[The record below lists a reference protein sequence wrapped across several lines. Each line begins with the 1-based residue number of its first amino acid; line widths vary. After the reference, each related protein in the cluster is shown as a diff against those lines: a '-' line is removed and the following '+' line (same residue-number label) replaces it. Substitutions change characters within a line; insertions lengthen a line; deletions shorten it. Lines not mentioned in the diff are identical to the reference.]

1 MSKKE
6 DLDILYN
13 NPVPKIVRN
22 WEQIYA
28 PCRILDLLTIYDI
41 SYLNSIAKS
50 VKLSSEP
57 SKKKKMITELM
68 EARGFKRLD
77 CGTNRIV
84 YKYME
89 NQSFLIKVA
98 FDRVALQ
105 DNLNEM
111 RNQEY
116 LKPFCAKCFEVSP
129 CGTVGLFERVQP
141 VLNREQFASIAP
153 RVFDIIVNCFIG
165 KYVLADFGSR
175 YYKNWGVRKGAHPVI
190 LDYPYLYELDP
201 AKLSCD
207 RYDPTSPTGHCGG
220 EIDYDDGF
228 NYLVCSKC
236 GKTYLASELAKKT
249 ETNKTGLM
257 VEREEIDMKIQ
268 LTMRDGSVRN
278 INSNSETSTYKKK
291 ETRGEYRT
299 RKNLEQL
306 KVHIQIGDHS
316 EIKAKEAEEA
326 KKLEEQKKH
335 EEEMNRVKEPELFKP
350 MAETEKPIKVVIE
363 GRNGKTYETK
373 EKNGYPYNYYA
384 NSNPTANLYGT
395 GASEYV
401 EEEPDKPE
409 EYPLADEVKEKL
421 KQFDTSNVSETVEAE
436 DIVEA
441 SPNDEDTKNEKA
453 IDVSALQNTMMS
465 NSIKENAH
473 ENRSYS
479 SYSSEESPNDEN
491 DTLIDEY

>member
-1 MSKKE
+1 MSSKKE
-6 DLDILYN
+6 DLEILYN
-13 NPVPKIVRN
+13 NPVPKIVRD

-28 PCRILDLLTIYDI
+28 PCRILDLLSIYDI
-41 SYLNSIAKS
+41 AYLNNIAKS

-68 EARGFKRLD
+68 QSRGFRRLD

-141 VLNREQFASIAP
+141 VLNKEQFISIAP

-201 AKLSCD
+201 AKLTCD

-249 ETNKTGLM
+249 EANKTGLM

-268 LTMRDGSVRN
+268 ITMRDGSVRN
-278 INSNSETSTYKKK
+278 INNNSETSTYKKK

-335 EEEMNRVKEPELFKP
+335 EEERVVKEPELFKP
-350 MAETEKPIKVVIE
+350 MAETEKPIKVTIE
-363 GRNGKTYETK
+363 ARNGKTYATK
-373 EKNGYPYNYYA
+373 EKISSMYGYFA
-384 NSNPTANLYGT
+384 NSNPTANLYGS
-395 GASEYV
+395 GASEYTED
-401 EEEPDKPE
+401 EEKPE
-409 EYPLADEVKEKL
+409 EYPIAEEVKEKI
-421 KQFDTSNVSETVEAE
+421 KQFDTDNVSETVEPE

-441 SPNDEDTKNEKA
+441 PSTNDEDKEVE
-453 IDVSALQNTMMS
+453 IDPAALRNTIMN
-465 NSIKENAH
+465 NSIKETTR
-473 ENRSYS
+473 ENRNYS
-479 SYSSEESPNDEN
+479 SYSSDESDSDNEEDN
-491 DTLIDEY
+491 LIGEY